1 MDRFGNVIRDFLKK
15 AHSDN
20 VRNAVSLG
28 TELRLDEGM
37 TDEQI
42 EEMLYASGFEA
53 LVITEAMD
61 NISAAKKNN
70 KKAQ

>member
-1 MDRFGNVIRDFLKK
+1 MDRFGNVLRDFLKK
-15 AHSDN
+15 AHADQ

-28 TELRLDEGM
+28 TELRQEEGM

-53 LVITEAMD
+53 DIIAEAMD
-61 NISAAKKNN
+61 NIPVKQN
-70 KKAQ
+70 KKLK